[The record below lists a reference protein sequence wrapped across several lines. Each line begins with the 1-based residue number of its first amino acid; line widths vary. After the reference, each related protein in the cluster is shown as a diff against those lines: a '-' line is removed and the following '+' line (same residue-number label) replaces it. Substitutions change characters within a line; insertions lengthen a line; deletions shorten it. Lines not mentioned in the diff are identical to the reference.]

1 MSGWH
6 CSDDLLARY
15 AIGESGM
22 AVTAS
27 TEAHLLACP
36 ACRERVAAY
45 VRQPLEGTWT
55 RVVAEIQT
63 PPQPT
68 AIRVLRRVGLGDS
81 DAVLLSASSS
91 LTGAWTLS
99 MLAIIAFSAL
109 AAMVDVTQG
118 RTLYLTV
125 APLVPVLGV
134 VVAFRSVDPLAGLVR
149 ATPYSH
155 ARLVLLRALTVAV
168 CSVPAAVAIG
178 LAVPGISTLA
188 FGWLLPSIALTL
200 LALIGLTRWH
210 PEPVG
215 LGVAALWIA
224 VIAYAGAGH
233 GVTQAVGASW
243 QPAYLAAGVVGA
255 VGLALQFRSGVR
267 S

>member
-6 CSDDLLARY
+6 CSDDVLARY
-15 AIGESGM
+15 AVGETGI
-22 AVTAS
+22 AATAS

-36 ACRERVAAY
+36 ACRGRVAAH
-45 VRQPLEGTWT
+45 VQQPLENAWT

-63 PPQPT
+63 PPQPY
-68 AIRVLRRVGLGDS
+68 AIRLLRRLGLRDS

-91 LTGAWTLS
+91 LTGAWMLA

-109 AAMVDVTQG
+109 AALVDVSQG

-149 ATPYSH
+149 ATPYPH
-155 ARLVLLRALTVAV
+155 ARLVLLRALAVGV
-168 CSVPAAVAIG
+168 CSVPAAVAVG

-188 FGWLLPSIALTL
+188 FGWLLPAISLTL

-224 VIAYAGAGH
+224 VIAYASADH
-233 GVTQAVGASW
+233 TVTRAVSASW
-243 QPAYLAAGVVGA
+243 QPVYLAVGVVSA
-255 VGLALQFRSGVR
+255 VMLAVQIRPRVR